1 MATTGTKT
9 ALAPDV
15 TVTITNGV
23 ANPSSVN
30 ILAEG
35 VVQFNADV
43 SDYLLQFFDR
53 YNDRHVPT
61 NVYLPANGSVTV
73 VGGKESED
81 HNATSSY
88 NVLFYT
94 AEASTGETAAT
105 GGNKI
110 IIGSGADEKA

>member
-23 ANPSSVN
+23 ANPASVN
-30 ILAEG
+30 VQAEG
-35 VVQFNADV
+35 VVQFNADAN
-43 SDYLLQFFDR
+43 DYLLQFFDR

-61 NVYLPANGSVTV
+61 NIYLAANGSVTV
-73 VGGKESED
+73 VGGQESED
-81 HNATSSY
+81 HNATSCY

-94 AEASTGETAAT
+94 AKASTAETAAT

-110 IIGSGADEKA
+110 IIGSGVDEKV